1 MKIDNG
7 VKFIGNI
14 AIKKEKIELELIK
27 SFRLRKSFL
36 IFLNKYF
43 VFLYLI

>member
-14 AIKKEKIELELIK
+14 AIKGEKKNELELIK
-27 SFRLRKSFL
+27 SFSYIKKIFSNFL
-36 IFLNKYF
+36 K
-43 VFLYLI
+43 